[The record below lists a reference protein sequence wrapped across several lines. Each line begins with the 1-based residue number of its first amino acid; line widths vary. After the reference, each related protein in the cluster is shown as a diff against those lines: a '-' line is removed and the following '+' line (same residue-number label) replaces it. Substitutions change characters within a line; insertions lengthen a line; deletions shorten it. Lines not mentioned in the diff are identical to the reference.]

1 MNRSPNYIRTLIW
14 MLLVA
19 VILLI
24 TLLFVR
30 TEMSRS
36 DLPVYSQTGDFTLT
50 NQLGNTIRAEDLR
63 GKVWVADIIFTR
75 CGGPCPAMTEQM
87 ARLQKAFAEAEDLRF
102 LTLTT
107 DPGYDTPK
115 VLHAYAKRFE
125 ADPEQWWFVTGTTNE
140 IRNLAIRDLKLTSVE
155 KDEEQRQNEVDL
167 FIHSTIF
174 VLVDKRGR
182 LRGVYESLEP
192 GFHEKISADI
202 QELLRES

>member
-1 MNRSPNYIRTLIW
+1 
-14 MLLVA
+14 MLLIA
-19 VILLI
+19 VILII

-30 TEMSRS
+30 TQMDRS
-36 DLPVYSQTGDFTLT
+36 DLPVFNQTGDFTLT
-50 NQLGNTIRAEDLR
+50 NQLGNTIRAADLR

-75 CGGPCPAMTEQM
+75 CGGPCPAMTEEM
-87 ARLQKAFAEAEDLRF
+87 SRLQKKFSEADDLHF

-115 VLHAYAKRFE
+115 VLEAYAKRFE
-125 ADPEQWWFVTGTTNE
+125 ANPEQWWFATGATNQ
-140 IRNLAIRDLKLTSVE
+140 IRNLAIGDLKLTALE
-155 KDEEQRQNEVDL
+155 KEEELRENPADL

-192 GFHEKISADI
+192 GFQEKIAADI
-202 QELLRES
+202 RGLLRES